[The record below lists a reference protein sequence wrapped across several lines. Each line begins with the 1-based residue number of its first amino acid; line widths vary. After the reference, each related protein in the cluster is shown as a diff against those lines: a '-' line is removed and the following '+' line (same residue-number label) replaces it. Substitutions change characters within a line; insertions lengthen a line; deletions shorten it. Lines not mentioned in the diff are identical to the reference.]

1 MARTLTT
8 LAAALLALSA
18 TGFAAA
24 QADPPKTVTAAAATA
39 NETTG
44 AQEPVEEVVVRGR
57 RTLFSLRKEMQD
69 ARENVW
75 EVFSAINSD
84 DAFDIT
90 CTSAAQTGTRVKNRA
105 CRPRYA
111 NDATRRAGQDLAR
124 RMSACDPRSAN
135 YAACLEGAM
144 AAGTG
149 EAQAQLA
156 IIPYMDKRLDDEF
169 HRLAAEQPEL
179 AAAILDYLAKEHE
192 YDEAMR
198 SRENARASSRN
209 APP

>member
-1 MARTLTT
+1 MARTIT
-8 LAAALLALSA
+8 LIAAALVALSA
-18 TGFAAA
+18 TASAAA
-24 QADPPKTVTAAAATA
+24 QDEPPTTETATA
-39 NETTG
+39 PAASEAAG
-44 AQEPVEEVVVRGR
+44 AEPVEEVVVRGR

-169 HRLAAEQPEL
+169 QRLATEQPGL
-179 AAAILDYLAKEHE
+179 ATAILDYLAKQHE
-192 YDEAMR
+192 YEEAVR
-198 SRENARASSRN
+198 SREDPPASSTN
-209 APP
+209 AQK